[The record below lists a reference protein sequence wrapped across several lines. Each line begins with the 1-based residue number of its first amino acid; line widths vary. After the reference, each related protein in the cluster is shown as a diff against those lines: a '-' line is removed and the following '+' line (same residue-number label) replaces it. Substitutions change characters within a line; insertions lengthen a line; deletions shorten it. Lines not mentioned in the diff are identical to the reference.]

1 MKNIIAIITGTK
13 SEMIYIFTNL
23 KLDHHLYIHLKTE
36 NNRNEGSM
44 TIKHKNTM
52 PAGSNIFSSPL

>member
-1 MKNIIAIITGTK
+1 MMKNIIAIITGTK

-44 TIKHKNTM
+44 
-52 PAGSNIFSSPL
+52 